1 MAISYEAGIRLILSE
16 NVAAGLANIVA
27 AVFRAEGSVKKL
39 EAAFG
44 SLNKTSLLIGG
55 AMSTAFGVGVFAAL
69 SKVTDKAYEF
79 EHALVQLQKLGPA
92 AYDGATK
99 AAITAAA
106 FRTPGT
112 TFAGAADAYG
122 KLYSL
127 MGVEGAKQVL
137 DPILK
142 YIQVVG
148 NTSGDYKGASEKV
161 YDIVKTA
168 DQIGRL
174 VDTTTGK
181 VDPAKLARFL
191 ELSAK
196 IGAATHGKVDARQL
210 YQMSQTGAPA
220 LSTLSDAG
228 LETLGI
234 AAQAVSGF
242 RAGTSLMALFSQ
254 MEGGAMAQYKAKN
267 LQRLGL
273 VGGFTVG
280 KGGNLQ
286 WDQGEGK
293 GLDSPFTRAIR
304 EDPLKAEAI
313 LKRALVSHGFDTIEK
328 QVPELFKIL
337 GRQTTI
343 RLVHEMLRN
352 SVQMIE
358 ERGRLQGGLGIFE
371 SLRVQE
377 AQDPMQIMQDLS
389 AAIGNLWTAL
399 GDPLIETK
407 LGYMK
412 DLSSLFDS
420 ISDWALKNPDDI
432 RNIAQGFGVLGTM
445 LLGGGGLAILA
456 ALGPAGW
463 FVLGIGSLAAAFVA
477 FHNPIAKYLQDIEDV
492 FGEHGA
498 IRTAIGSFLEWAWS
512 FRPHFTR
519 PQPQSYEGPGFGD
532 DIARVWNTSYGG
544 AGGGGIGGPAW
555 SSTGSPAV
563 GHGGGWGAGSI
574 LGQGTAARGTLLS
587 NQKAA
592 YAAALVDGLSSDAA
606 KALAANFSGES
617 LKNPAD
623 YHWDVRHM
631 SQGIGQWDPTRSAA
645 IKRQFGKYP
654 KDMSV
659 AEQTHA
665 AIWEMKTKYHKAWRA
680 LTGGGSAASMIPP
693 LVDYESPGN
702 KAAAIH
708 QRLNYLKGLPFFS
721 EPALAN
727 HPLQHHS
734 IEPPHH
740 RDQPPIF
747 EHTMLLDG
755 EVVHRSVTRR
765 QVAAARHPTSA
776 AYHDGS
782 RGWLPPGDAQLITV

>member
-1 MAISYEAGIRLILSE
+1 VAYSYEAGIRLILSE

-27 AVFRAEGSVKKL
+27 TVFRAEGSVKKL

-44 SLNKTSLLIGG
+44 SLNRTSVLIGG

-112 TFAGAADAYG
+112 TFAASADAYG

-148 NTSGDYKGASEKV
+148 NTTGDYKGASEKV

-174 VDTTTGK
+174 VDTATGK

-196 IGAATHGKVDARQL
+196 ISAATHGKVDARQL
-210 YQMSQTGAPA
+210 YQMAQTGAPA

-273 VGGFTVG
+273 VGNYTVG

-286 WDQGEGK
+286 WEQGEGK

-328 QVPELFKIL
+328 QVPELFRIL

-389 AAIGNLWTAL
+389 AAISNVWTAL

-412 DLSSLFDS
+412 DLTSLFNVID
-420 ISDWALKNPDDI
+420 DWALKNPDDI
-432 RNIAQGFGVLGTM
+432 RHIAQGFGFLGLT
-445 LLGGGGLAILA
+445 LVGAGGVAILA

-477 FHNPIAKYLQDIEDV
+477 FHNPMAKYLQDIEDV

-544 AGGGGIGGPAW
+544 SPGGSILSPSG
-555 SSTGSPAV
+555 SSTGSPSAS
-563 GHGGGWGAGSI
+563 HGGWGAGSI

-592 YAAALVDGLSSDAA
+592 YAAALADGLSSDAA

-617 LKNPAD
+617 LRNPAD

-631 SQGIGQWDPTRSAA
+631 AQGIGQWEPSRSAA

-659 AEQTHA
+659 AEQTQA
-665 AIWEMKTKYHKAWRA
+665 ALWEMKTKYPATWRA
-680 LTGGGSAASMIPP
+680 LTGGGSSESMIDK
-693 LVDYESPGN
+693 LVRDYERPAN
-702 KAAAIH
+702 KDAAIQ
-708 QRLNYLKGLPFFS
+708 QRLKFLKGLPSFS

-734 IEPPHH
+734 IEPPHR
-740 RDQPPIF
+740 RDQPPII
-747 EHTMLLDG
+747 ENTMLLDG